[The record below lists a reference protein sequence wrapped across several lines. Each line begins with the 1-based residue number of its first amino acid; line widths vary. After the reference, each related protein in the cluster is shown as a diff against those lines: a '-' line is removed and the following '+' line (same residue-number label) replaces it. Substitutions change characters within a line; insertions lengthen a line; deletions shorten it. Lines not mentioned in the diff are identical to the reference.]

1 MKLKIFL
8 IAVFCTGISALAQS
22 KVITGTVSDET
33 DVLTGVSIVIKGT
46 ITGTETDFNGKYSI
60 TAKEG
65 DILMFSYLGYKTIE
79 KTVGSSNVIDV
90 KMVAGELLEEIVV
103 VAYGQ
108 QSKEKVVQNVSVVSE
123 KALENLVTTSSP
135 DQLLRGQASGVQIVS
150 TSGLLGANVNV
161 RVRGI
166 NTINGNSRPLFV
178 IDGVV
183 ITDNTNTFGDGGN
196 VGQNPLSFIN
206 ANDIESFTVLKDAGA
221 TALYGT
227 RGANGVILI
236 TTKKGR
242 KNQDAKVT
250 VNSFVQFTQIA
261 DLFTA
266 LTPDEYRG
274 FRTDIFNIQNGA
286 TATPEDLG
294 LGAFGSGG
302 TDWVDEVSRVGV
314 TEHVDVS
321 LRGGSANTTY
331 FLSGLYEDAESFAV
345 GNDLIRYS
353 VRLNLEHKLKDKFT
367 VGSNISVTNTVL
379 NAIGRENNTFA
390 PFTSAFLTNPTFEAR
405 DENGNFLRSPNFIPN
420 IAAVANLNTN
430 KTDVTRIIGSVY
442 GKIDFTP
449 NLSFKTELGVD
460 RIVSEQNTRNVDIV
474 TAGGSANLLAITD
487 NLYRV
492 TNSLNYTNIFD
503 DKHNVN
509 VLLLQEYEERRRR
522 NTQIGG
528 TGFLT
533 DDLLNVGSATNQVV
547 NAASRSGS
555 IITGYLARLSYDFE
569 GKYLFEASGRI
580 DGSSRF
586 GTESRYGKFWSFALG
601 WTLSKEN
608 FFEDVEFVDY
618 LTLRG
623 SLGTAGN
630 DRLGNNFPALALFGT
645 QRFGGIPSANVTQPA
660 NSNLSFEETKTL
672 DLGLRSSLFDNRV
685 TFNLSYFKRNTT
697 NLLFNLPTP
706 QQTGAGNVSQN
717 TGELQNSGWEFDI
730 SSVNVSTK
738 DFEWTTSI
746 NVTTLKNEVISLNE
760 DASLDAEGRRF
771 IETGAQRAI
780 EGLPLSNFFLVR
792 YVGVNPQTGDAEWLD
807 VDGNVTTT
815 PNFTSDRVLVDANAL
830 PDFSGGITNTF
841 RYRNFDL
848 STVFNFSV
856 GNSILVDGLRFIDGI
871 DAIGGTI
878 NVRSKNLDF
887 WRNPGDVA
895 FAPSPA
901 SATANN
907 FNQRS
912 TAQLF
917 KGDYLRLNNVTLG
930 YNFPKELVDKVGLS
944 SVRLYTTAT
953 NLFTLKSSD
962 LDGIDPENNDSNNP
976 LTQGQSFFTA
986 PQSSTYLF
994 GMTVQF

>member
-166 NTINGNSRPLFV
+166 NPINGNSRPLFV

-623 SLGTAGN
+623 SLGPAGN